1 MSQKPKG
8 AESQDGKFMFNK
20 VKCLIAHCKVNG
32 KVLIPCSLNITH
44 RTQRQK
50 RSFRE
55 NLHWLSENEAGSR

>member
-1 MSQKPKG
+1 
-8 AESQDGKFMFNK
+8 MFNK
-20 VKCLIAHCKVNG
+20 VKCLIAHGKVNG

-50 RSFRE
+50 TSFRE